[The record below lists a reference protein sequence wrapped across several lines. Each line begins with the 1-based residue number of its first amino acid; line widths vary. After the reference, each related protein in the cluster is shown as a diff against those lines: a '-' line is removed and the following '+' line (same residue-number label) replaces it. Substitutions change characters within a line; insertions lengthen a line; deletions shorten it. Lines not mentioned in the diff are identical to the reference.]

1 MSEVERIVDQMKRG
15 YEGDAWHGPSVAE
28 VLDGVDAKAAAA
40 RPMPAA
46 HSIWEIVLHL
56 TATQELI
63 LARTRG
69 ESMTLTPEMDWPEVP
84 RPTDQAWAKAM
95 KKLESNDEKLR
106 RRVAAFADEKL
117 EQPLVAGGSS
127 AYLNFHGY
135 VQHNLYHAGQIAIL
149 KKQLD

>member
-1 MSEVERIVDQMKRG
+1 MSEVDRIVDQMQRG
-15 YEGDAWHGPSVAE
+15 YEGNAWHGPSVAE
-28 VLDGVDAKAAAA
+28 VLEGVDAKAAAA
-40 RPMPAA
+40 KPVSAA

-63 LARTRG
+63 IARTKG

-84 RPTDQAWAKAM
+84 RPSDQAWARAV
-95 KKLESNDEKLR
+95 KKLASNDEKLR
-106 RRVAAFADEKL
+106 KRVAAFGDEKL
-117 EQPLVAGGSS
+117 EEALVAGGSS

-149 KKQLD
+149 RKQLD